1 MEKNSAKNLVCI
13 YYSDNIQIL
22 PFRLAGCYGTLLLLL
37 LLLLVKL
44 LLLLTLS
51 LFDELLGGGGEL
63 AKAPHCLGNF

>member
-1 MEKNSAKNLVCI
+1 MPVAVVRGEMGPLLL
-13 YYSDNIQIL
+13 L
-22 PFRLAGCYGTLLLLL
+22 PAQLGLLLLLL